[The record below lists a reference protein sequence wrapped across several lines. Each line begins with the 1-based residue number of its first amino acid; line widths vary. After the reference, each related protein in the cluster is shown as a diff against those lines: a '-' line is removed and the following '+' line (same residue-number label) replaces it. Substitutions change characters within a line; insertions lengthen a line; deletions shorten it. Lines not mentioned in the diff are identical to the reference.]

1 MALNQPFT
9 ALFVKLSAPEEI
21 SFMLYFI
28 LKSAGCKM
36 NPRFVSPAAAESR
49 IRQAL
54 FLQSVFTYFGD
65 QFRHKLRR
73 KGFFTKTP

>member
-9 ALFVKLSAPEEI
+9 ALFIKLSAPEEI

-36 NPRFVSPAAAESR
+36 NQRFVSPAAAES
-49 IRQAL
+49 
-54 FLQSVFTYFGD
+54 
-65 QFRHKLRR
+65 
-73 KGFFTKTP
+73 